1 MMFYRCCECGE
12 EFDTPDTSRECIGEF
27 WGTPAYMD
35 FDVCPRCGS
44 DEFEEV
50 FETEDEEGYEDE

>member
-12 EFDTPDTSRECIGEF
+12 EFDTPATSRECIGEF
-27 WGTPAYMD
+27 WGAPAYMD

-50 FETEDEEGYEDE
+50 FETEDEEGFEDE